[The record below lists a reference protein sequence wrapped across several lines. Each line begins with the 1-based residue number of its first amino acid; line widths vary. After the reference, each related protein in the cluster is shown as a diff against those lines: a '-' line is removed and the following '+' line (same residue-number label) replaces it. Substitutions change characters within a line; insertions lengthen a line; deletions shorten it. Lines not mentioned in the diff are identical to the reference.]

1 MKSPTKR
8 KTILLLLIIVLIF
21 TTTACRL
28 GGPKELPIDYSFML
42 LPGDILTF
50 NITFNEPVDGFT
62 MYCEDHSTGYSG
74 NVISDVDMSAP
85 YFVSVNAYA
94 GWAWQPNQT
103 VELSADGYETI
114 SITLPEY
121 GTAEWDQ
128 FVFEM
133 QSASFSASSDLPVD
147 SGISDL
153 NLCEKAQEEYADCMY
168 HYETAD
174 SSVDQILWLNTCQGW
189 QDQINRNCQ

>member
-8 KTILLLLIIVLIF
+8 TTVLLLLIALLLF
-21 TTTACRL
+21 STTACRL
-28 GGPKELPIDYSFML
+28 GGPKELPVDYSFIL
-42 LPGDILTF
+42 LPGDLLTF
-50 NITFNEPVDGFT
+50 TMSFTKPVDGFT
-62 MYCEDHSTGYSG
+62 MYCEDHSTGYAG
-74 NVISDVDMSAP
+74 YVIDGVDMSAP
-85 YFVSVNAYA
+85 YFTTVNAYA

-128 FVFEM
+128 FVFEV
-133 QSASFSASSDLPVD
+133 QSASVPASSGLPVD

-153 NLCEKAQEEYADCMY
+153 NLCEKAQEGYADCMVN
-168 HYETAD
+168 YENAD
-174 SSVDQILWLNTCQGW
+174 SSVDQMLWLNTCQGF